1 MYLLDRKPDEWEMQ
15 ITVKL
20 ESFTRPVSQDAG
32 RKKSD
37 RDHPSR
43 PLFEE
48 KLRSL
53 RIGCN
58 LQVSPGGAGAARFRL
73 EKWYSKQVLNGRAI
87 KIAVPLEVGLFHWI
101 LVG

>member
-20 ESFTRPVSQDAG
+20 DSPARFCLDNWG
-32 RKKSD
+32 YKKSD

-48 KLRSL
+48 KIRSL

-58 LQVSPGGAGAARFRL
+58 LHISPGGAGTERFRL
-73 EKWYSKQVLNGRAI
+73 EK
-87 KIAVPLEVGLFHWI
+87 
-101 LVG
+101 

>member
-1 MYLLDRKPDEWEMQ
+1 MYLLDRKQDEWEMQ

-20 ESFTRPVSQDAG
+20 DSPARFRLEIAV
-32 RKKSD
+32 KKND

-43 PLFEE
+43 PFFEE

-58 LQVSPGGAGAARFRL
+58 LHPSPGGAGAERFRL
-73 EKWYSKQVLNGRAI
+73 EK
-87 KIAVPLEVGLFHWI
+87 
-101 LVG
+101 